1 MANRTRSDPG
11 GQNTDPNRRSTKAEK
26 KEQARLE
33 REELQR
39 KMAAR
44 RRNRLIAI
52 VAAVTVAVVVVV
64 LVVFAGGSSS
74 TGNNGLPDPATLP
87 GILRTDPPWSNNT
100 AQLAGRMNAL
110 AMQPSGG
117 ALALHHH
124 TDLMIYIDGQPVTV
138 PQNVGIDIASQ
149 LIAPLHTHTDKGT
162 VHIESTD
169 ANFRPVLGQFFDVWG
184 VYFTPTCIGS
194 RCATGDQQLR
204 VYVDGTAFSG
214 DPTTIPLQDHQ
225 VIVVVFGTDAQ
236 VPNPIPTTFTED
248 GVPAG

>member
-1 MANRTRSDPG
+1 MAKETDG
-11 GQNTDPNRRSTKAEK
+11 GRGTDLNRRATKAEK

-33 REELQR
+33 REALQR

-52 VAAVTVAVVVVV
+52 VAGVTVGVVVVV
-64 LVVFAGGSSS
+64 LVAFAGGSSN
-74 TGNNGLPDPATLP
+74 TTDNGLPDPASLP
-87 GILRTDPPWSNNT
+87 GILQTDPPWSNNT
-100 AQLAGRMNAL
+100 SELAGRMNAL
-110 AMQPSGG
+110 AMQPSAG

-124 TDLMIYIDGQPVTV
+124 TDLLIFIDGEPTTV

-149 LIAPLHTHTDKGT
+149 LVAPLHTHSDKGT

-204 VYVDGTAFSG
+204 VYVDGEAFSG
-214 DPTTIPLQDHQ
+214 DPTTIPLQDQQ
-225 VIVVVFGTDAQ
+225 VIVVTFGTEAQ
-236 VPNPIPTTFTED
+236 VPNPIPTTFTLD
-248 GVPAG
+248 GAPAG